1 MQCLSTPEA
10 ARMTS
15 YQRSSLT
22 TLRIV
27 LGAMFLYA
35 GVTKVMNPAWS
46 AGGYL
51 KGAKTFSFLFQWML
65 DPSILP
71 FINFVNEWGLTLL
84 GISLLVG
91 ALVRYSSY
99 AGIALMSLYYLAI
112 LDFPYPNAHA
122 LIVDEHIIYISA
134 LLVLIAFNAGSI
146 WGVDGW
152 WANRRKMTK
161 SR

>member
-1 MQCLSTPEA
+1 MNMNQYQKITLFLS
-10 ARMTS
+10 RL
-15 YQRSSLT
+15 SLG
-22 TLRIV
+22 V
-27 LGAMFLYA
+27 LYLYA
-35 GVTKVMNPAWS
+35 GITKVIDPNWS

-84 GISLLVG
+84 GISLIVG
-91 ALVRYSSY
+91 CFVRYSSY
-99 AGIALMSLYYLAI
+99 AGVALMSLYYLAI

-122 LIVDEHIIYISA
+122 LIVDEHIIYIAA
-134 LLVLIAFNAGSI
+134 LLALVAFNAGNI
-146 WGVDGW
+146 WGLDGW
-152 WANRRKMTK
+152 LAKRHKMTK